1 MRTVAL
7 LGILLGACSA
17 PQHVARRAP
26 LPPAPPGVVAAPA
39 PAART
44 DADRSPPLP
53 VASPAAS
60 PEPVDVVVT
69 WRTVTQVIEVPVE
82 VPAPAAEPVGYSR
95 PDDDYWHYRHPHP
108 RTTWFPV
115 GTTIGAGLGYA
126 IGRHNGHRHRGA
138 WIGGGLGLLFDLS
151 RWR

>member
-7 LGILLGACSA
+7 LGTLLGACSA
-17 PQHVARRAP
+17 PHHVARQAP
-26 LPPAPPGVVAAPA
+26 LPPAPPEAVAAPA

-53 VASPAAS
+53 VSPPVASA
-60 PEPVDVVVT
+60 EPVDVVVT
-69 WRTVTQVIEVPVE
+69 WRTVTQVVEVPVE
-82 VPAPAAEPVGYSR
+82 VQAPAAEPVGYSL
-95 PDDDYWHYRHPHP
+95 PDDDYWRYRRPHP

-115 GTTIGAGLGYA
+115 GATIGAGIGYA
-126 IGRHNGHRHRGA
+126 IGRNHGHRHRGA
-138 WIGGGLGLLFDLS
+138 WIGGGLGLLFDLQ